1 VHGELD
7 AQDEQDLI
15 NNLSDEKI
23 NQMMQQKPFSTK
35 AKRTISWVGTDK
47 LTGEK
52 FESYVLTEE
61 DREILK
67 DYLKGDMVR
76 FENMLKEV
84 SRRRDLHPWQRSLP
98 CHTKLGYKLGK
109 YFVIVLYLA
118 ICFVLLQLALFNLIL
133 LGLMIMYLYKIGDTF
148 TAMIIKAEVKYQNKG
163 FLDFL
168 KTQDELY
175 KQNNITFNGGTQGQ
189 WIEVQL
195 PDREDDTFKGAASPK
210 ANTIY
215 LAGNNGF
222 GTQASGILERPVEE
236 EDDRA

>member
-1 VHGELD
+1 MIV
-7 AQDEQDLI
+7 
-15 NNLSDEKI
+15 
-23 NQMMQQKPFSTK
+23 F
-35 AKRTISWVGTDK
+35 
-47 LTGEK
+47 
-52 FESYVLTEE
+52 
-61 DREILK
+61 
-67 DYLKGDMVR
+67 YLV
-76 FENMLKEV
+76 
-84 SRRRDLHPWQRSLP
+84 
-98 CHTKLGYKLGK
+98 
-109 YFVIVLYLA
+109 

-175 KQNNITFNGGTQGQ
+175 KQNNITFNGGTQGA

-195 PDREDDTFKGAASPK
+195 PDREDDTFKGATNPQ